1 MTMPMAD
8 NRHSRIIRR
17 RQLQPSPVARP
28 RQRRI
33 EFFLDHRLNE
43 AAHLRSQ
50 TCLDR
55 IEPIVEK
62 FFFGRV
68 VRRLRGISLH
78 GVISIGAETPI
89 RF

>member
-8 NRHSRIIRR
+8 NRHSRVIRR

-33 EFFLDHRLNE
+33 EFFLDHRLDE

-68 VRRLRGISLH
+68 VLSTLFGDLAEGAGIRENLR
-78 GVISIGAETPI
+78 
-89 RF
+89 